1 VHEVGKAPIRPQIVE
16 SRFEF
21 QRGQRPVTLT
31 EGVVQPFKSRRDG
44 TFYIVGIRLAGREP
58 LFSGSRHGLW
68 WLATICLAALTLLV
82 VLLKP
87 NSQ

>member
-1 VHEVGKAPIRPQIVE
+1 MRLAKRRSVRRLS
-16 SRFEF
+16 SRGSNF

-87 NSQ
+87 NSK